1 MNVNSEANFGVNL
14 AMNKLHVAILSY
26 IESQNSSLL
35 SLALDENRVIMELF

>member
-26 IESQNSSLL
+26 IESQNNSLL
-35 SLALDENRVIMELF
+35 SLDENRVIMELF